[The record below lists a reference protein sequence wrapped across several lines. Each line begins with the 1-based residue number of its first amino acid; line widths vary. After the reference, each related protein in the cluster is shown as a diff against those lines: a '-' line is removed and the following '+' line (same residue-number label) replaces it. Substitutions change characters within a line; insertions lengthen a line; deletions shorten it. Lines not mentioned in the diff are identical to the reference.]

1 MREEGPRR
9 LADFRRYASANEAAK
24 ERGGATEPLVTSE
37 VDGSRSR
44 LIANE
49 EEEKLRRSPV
59 ANEKDGTR
67 SHFIVNEVDHKRR
80 GATELHGLRE

>member
-9 LADFRRYASANEAAK
+9 LADFGRYAIANEAAK

-37 VDGSRSR
+37 VEGSRSR

-49 EEEKLRRSPV
+49 EEGEIPSSARSP
-59 ANEKDGTR
+59 
-67 SHFIVNEVDHKRR
+67 KRR
-80 GATELHGLRE
+80 MDHEAAW